1 MQTENR
7 SMAANLRLYPWYAAC
22 FNAHFWMPVFFLYFL
37 QNLSMSRVLRL
48 EAIYYIAVVILE
60 VPSGY
65 FSDRFGRRPTL
76 LIACGA
82 LLVAYTLFYFGTSFG
97 YFTVAQVFLAG
108 GLAFNSGTDTS
119 LHYDSLV
126 EVGLEHTYGARE
138 AKVMQKSILAGGLA
152 AVMGGAIGI
161 FELRYA
167 YLLSGCMAVAAFAVV
182 LRMREPHVH
191 LKTLLPEK
199 PVNQFKA
206 CFRLLRHPLLAWI
219 FAFYVLMTVLNHIPY
234 EFYQPYLALLLHQ
247 MASMTNGASL
257 STGIH
262 AGLAMLIA
270 AVFAGYSDRLC
281 NRIGLKR
288 LFLGLIAFQTLTIFA
303 MGFTLHVLIVG
314 LVLFRTVP
322 RAVMTAP
329 MNAAIAP
336 LVGSAQRAT
345 FLSIQSLA
353 GRLAF
358 SGFLFALSM
367 LTVDS
372 EPTGWNAL
380 STKLQVSGAVGL
392 TGLILLMF
400 FNRRLPVTFASK
412 N

>member
-1 MQTENR
+1 
-7 SMAANLRLYPWYAAC
+7 
-22 FNAHFWMPVFFLYFL
+22 
-37 QNLSMSRVLRL
+37 MSRVLRL

-65 FSDRFGRRPTL
+65 FSDRSDRFGRRPTL

-82 LLVAYTLFYFGTSFG
+82 LLVAYTLFYFGSSFG
-97 YFTVAQVFLAG
+97 SFALAQIFLAG

-119 LHYDSLV
+119 LHYDSLA

-138 AKVMQKSILAGGLA
+138 AKVMQRSILAGGLA

-167 YLLSGCMAVAAFAVV
+167 YLLSGCMAFAALVTV
-182 LRMREPHVH
+182 LRMGEPEVH
-191 LKTLLPEK
+191 MKTLLPEK
-199 PVNQFKA
+199 PINQFKA

-247 MASMTNGASL
+247 MTAITSGASL

-303 MGFTLHVLIVG
+303 MGFTLHVLIIG

-353 GRLAF
+353 GRLAI